1 MRTPGASGVLEA
13 NSGKYRKPRCSLAVT
28 PNASCLFSPNRLG
41 ALPPLPSL
49 SPLLCPSKGA
59 GHESLP
65 VIKPWF
71 LSASVTP
78 QGLRGQAKERADER
92 SVTGGLAN
100 VQVRGV
106 SFPTGALF
114 RSADRCLAGTK
125 RVPFFLRDWRSEA
138 SGLCAGLPFPVLHFP
153 ASPAVGHEEAKQ
165 RS

>member
-13 NSGKYRKPRCSLAVT
+13 NSGKYRKP
-28 PNASCLFSPNRLG
+28 G
-41 ALPPLPSL
+41 ALWRSLQMRHVYSHLTGWGPFPPSLPS
-49 SPLLCPSKGA
+49 PLFFAPRKGA

-106 SFPTGALF
+106 SFPTGAQF

>member
-13 NSGKYRKPRCSLAVT
+13 NSGKYRKP
-28 PNASCLFSPNRLG
+28 G
-41 ALPPLPSL
+41 ALWRSLQMRHVYSHLTGWGPSPPSSL

-106 SFPTGALF
+106 SFPTGAQF

-125 RVPFFLRDWRSEA
+125 RVPFFLRDWRRGSVGA
-138 SGLCAGLPFPVLHFP
+138 VRRVALPFSTFKPH
-153 ASPAVGHEEAKQ
+153 Q
-165 RS
+165 RLGMKRQSKRS